1 MCGLREVPG
10 RGFSE
15 PATFENVPAS
25 QPEGRRELS
34 PAGSGER
41 ELSRAQVSPAF
52 EIHPHPPRRN
62 PRGRGYRGAALGVQ
76 ATRRSGEGWPGT
88 GRLKKKQEK

>member
-10 RGFSE
+10 QGCSE
-15 PATFENVPAS
+15 PATFENVPVS

-62 PRGRGYRGAALGVQ
+62 PRERGWRGAALGC
-76 ATRRSGEGWPGT
+76 
-88 GRLKKKQEK
+88 RLLGGLGKVARNWEVEEEARK